1 MSETLNPH
9 FRDAVS
15 AVPDL
20 FARLMASAP
29 FTEKGTVAQ
38 KNRPGIYV
46 LFESGVPVHVGR
58 TRNLGGRLRAHVA
71 RSHHSASFAFKR
83 ARRIL
88 SKVATYK
95 PEGSRKALVAD
106 SVFGPEFLRQIDAVR
121 LMEVRFVEVADPVR
135 QYLLELYACMELG
148 LPLDEFDTH

>member
-1 MSETLNPH
+1 MNEAFNPH
-9 FRDAVS
+9 FRDAVA

-20 FARLMASAP
+20 FARLMASSP
-29 FTEKGTVAQ
+29 FTEKGTAAQ
-38 KNRPGIYV
+38 KGQTGIYV
-46 LFESGVPVHVGR
+46 LFEDGAPVHVGR
-58 TRNLGGRLRAHVA
+58 TRNLSGRLRAHVV
-71 RSHHSASFAFKR
+71 RSHNSASFAFKR

-88 SKVATYK
+88 NKVATYK

-106 SVFGPEFLRQIDAVR
+106 SVFGPEFFRQIDAVKA
-121 LMEVRFVEVADPVR
+121 MEVRFVEVADPVR